1 VIRFKKILRIVV
13 LTIFIILAAAG
24 AGLVGMIPNYRERFM
39 NNEIKIEM
47 VDKKRGEDEGEEE
60 EEEENKN

>member
-1 VIRFKKILRIVV
+1 MA
-13 LTIFIILAAAG
+13 IFIVLAAAG

-47 VDKKRGEDEGEEE
+47 VDKKREEAEEE
-60 EEEENKN
+60 EGEENKN